1 MADVDIFLNMAENL
15 LFHIDKRGQE
25 ERGTNA
31 PITSSRST
39 TTTTTTTTTT
49 KRGWGGVWGDGRCG

>member
-39 TTTTTTTTTT
+39 TTTTTT
-49 KRGWGGVWGDGRCG
+49 KRGWGGVWGDSRCG